1 MKYKVKIVE
10 TLSKIVEVDA
20 SCMAEA
26 HDKVE
31 KMYNSSDVVLDDAS
45 FEGYEL
51 YVL

>member
-10 TLSKIVEVDA
+10 TLSKIVEVEA
-20 SCMAEA
+20 SSMAEA

-31 KMYNSSDVVLDDAS
+31 KMYNSSEVVLDDAN